1 MDSVLDKN
9 KELAKELACN
19 DELQKI
25 FTRIAVQLIT
35 ADVLPVKNQKPLDEL
50 FKDAFEILK
59 NLKISV
65 IKSELKEAV
74 ATWAQRKIFWRMEKI

>member
-25 FTRIAVQLIT
+25 FTKIAVQLIT
-35 ADVLPVKNQKPLDEL
+35 ADVLPVKNQKPLKEL
-50 FKDAFEILK
+50 LKDASELLK
-59 NLKISV
+59 SLKIY
-65 IKSELKEAV
+65 IAESELKEAV
-74 ATWAQRKIFWRMEKI
+74 VTWAQRKIFWRMEKI

>member
-9 KELAKELACN
+9 KELTKELACN

-35 ADVLPVKNQKPLDEL
+35 ADVLPVRNQKPLDEL
-50 FKDAFEILK
+50 LKDASVVLE
-59 NLKISV
+59 NVKIFLT
-65 IKSELKEAV
+65 KDELKEAV
-74 ATWAQRKIFWRMEKI
+74 VTWAQRKIFWRMEKI